1 MTATRAPACLA
12 SWIAIVPM
20 PLPPPWTSSVSPAAS
35 PAVRKTLEYTVQ
47 AVSGSAAASMSV
59 VLFGDRKQ
67 LPGRDGH
74 LLGVAAAGQQRADLL
89 ADVPSGD
96 AVAEGRHGA
105 RALEARIG
113 RRARR
118 RRVEPLTLHE
128 VGPVDAGRGHLDE
141 NLARPRPR
149 VRDLGPLENFRAS
162 GLADHDRVHS
172 CLLGGNLPN

>member
-1 MTATRAPACLA
+1 M
-12 SWIAIVPM
+12 
-20 PLPPPWTSSVSPAAS
+20 
-35 PAVRKTLEYTVQ
+35 RKTLEYTVQ
-47 AVSGSAAASMSV
+47 AVSGSAAASISV
-59 VLFGDRKQ
+59 MPFGTGKQ

-89 ADVPSGD
+89 AGLPPGD
-96 AVAEGRHGA
+96 AVAEGGHGA

-118 RRVEPLTLHE
+118 RRVEPLALHE
-128 VGPVDAGRGHLDE
+128 VGPVDACRGHLDQ

-149 VRDLGPLENFRAS
+149 VRHLGPLQNFGAS